1 MLKIV
6 CIPLKWL
13 INLICFGMTPSRVKD
28 VKESLLQTLEGVY
41 KGVHARQPKKR
52 SLVPCMI

>member
-41 KGVHARQPKKR
+41 KGVPSMPVNLRKE
-52 SLVPCMI
+52 V